1 MDFKSL
7 LRDYEPYKNA
17 EKSLLSNITPIG
29 ISGVSE
35 SAQAHLIYEFSEA
48 DNNSA
53 IVICY
58 SDLEAQSL
66 YRDLSYFSDN
76 VLFFPSKEYVFYDI
90 DAKDRENEQTR
101 LNTIFKSQNTKS
113 VIVTS
118 IDAVMQYTLSYND
131 FEKNRLSFKIGER
144 FNLESL
150 KKQLVMM
157 GYSSDFSVEGKGQ
170 FSMRGGILDIFSP
183 NLDNP
188 VRIEFFDDEVDSIRS
203 FDKETQRSLENIP
216 FAEIIPCKECF
227 LDLEKKEQLKN
238 RIESEI
244 KRLKRK
250 KEDVTNQLSHL
261 ETDLEKI
268 EENVSFPAIDKYVGK
283 IYEEIPTLI
292 DFCDGFTA
300 YIIDAKRIAERAKNV
315 EWEMGETVSSMLGN
329 GIISDKKSKFLL
341 SYTDVIKKLSSFKT
355 VVLNA
360 FVNSKSD
367 FSYKF
372 ICDFTTKT
380 AVSFHGKID
389 YLIEDLKS
397 WNEREFTVLIFA
409 QNESNAKNLHGVLKE
424 RGFESVFCENGEFLK
439 GKISIITGM
448 LSKGFEYPEAKIVVV
463 SDREIFDV
471 NKKKRKRRIENTER
485 IKSYNDLHPG
495 DYVVHQAH
503 GIGIYEGMKK
513 ITAFSVTK
521 DYLQIKYRGQD
532 MLYVPVEQMDVLYK
546 YSGNTEKALTL
557 NKLGGTDWS
566 KTKQRVKKSTEEMA
580 KRLVEL
586 YARREESTGYAF
598 SPDTVWQREFEDTFM
613 YSETE
618 DQLRSIEEVKEDMEK
633 SKPMDRLLCGDVG
646 FGKTEVAL
654 RAAFKAVC
662 DGKQV
667 AYLCPTTILAM
678 QHYNTFLNRMEKF
691 PINIGMLSRF
701 RTPAQQ
707 KNILK
712 QLKDGELDIVIGTHK
727 LLQEGIEFSDL
738 GLLIVDEEQRF
749 GVAHKER
756 LKELKKNV
764 DVLTMT
770 ATPIP
775 RTLHMSMISIR
786 DMSVLTEPPENRYPV
801 RTYVLE
807 ENKAVL
813 IDAIKNEL
821 ARGGQVF
828 YLHNR
833 VQGIFGIA
841 EWIKREIPEARV
853 SVGHG
858 KMKESELED
867 IMYSMVNGDID
878 ILVCTTIIETGLDIP
893 NANTIIIEDADRMGL
908 SQLYQLRGRVG
919 RSNRMAYAYLTYRRD
934 KMLSDTAEKRLRAI
948 KEFTEFGSG
957 FKIAMRDLEIRGA
970 GNVLGPEQSGHMEAV
985 GYDMYCKILKESVD
999 AMQGIK
1005 IDEEFSTSVDIT
1017 LDAFIPESY
1026 IKEAANRIEI
1036 YKKIAQISNLE
1047 DKLEIEDELIDRFGD
1062 IPRQAR
1068 NVIEAAL
1075 IKAEAHELGIYE
1087 LNQKGD
1093 NLAIKFERDKINLQ
1107 KVLELDKKYP
1117 SRLKFIPTEKP
1128 VINFKLKDKNKLLEE
1143 IKAVLTE
1150 L

>member
-1 MDFKSL
+1 MNFSNL
-7 LRDYEPYKNA
+7 LDNYEPYKRV
-17 EKSLLSNITPIG
+17 EKSLISGITPIG

-35 SAQAHLIYEFSEA
+35 SAQGQLIFQLSEREE
-48 DNNSA
+48 NSA

-58 SDLEAQSL
+58 SDLEALSL
-66 YRDLSYFSDN
+66 YRDISYFN
-76 VLFFPSKEYVFYDI
+76 RNAVFFPSKEYVFYDI
-90 DAKDRENEQTR
+90 EAKDRENEQTR
-101 LNTIFKSQNTKS
+101 LAALYKSQKGKTI
-113 VIVTS
+113 IVTS
-118 IDAVMQYTLSYND
+118 IDAVMKYTIAFDD
-131 FEKNRLSFKIGER
+131 FLKTKLCFKIGER
-144 FNLESL
+144 FNLERLSE
-150 KKQLVMM
+150 QLVAM
-157 GYSSDFSVEGKGQ
+157 GYSNDSTVEGKGQ

-183 NLDNP
+183 NMDTP
-188 VRIEFFDDEVDSIRS
+188 ARIEFFDDEVDSIRI
-203 FDKETQRSLENIP
+203 FDGETQRSIENIEE
-216 FAEIIPCKECF
+216 AEVVPCKECF
-227 LDLEKKEQLKN
+227 LDFEKKERLKEE
-238 RIESEI
+238 IKSEI

-250 KEDVTNQLSHL
+250 KEEQSDRIFTL
-261 ETDLEKI
+261 ESDLEKV
-268 EENVSFPAIDKYVGK
+268 EENISFPAIDKYVGK
-283 IYEEIPTLI
+283 IYDNIPTVL
-292 DFCDGFTA
+292 DFCRGFTA
-300 YIIDAKRIAERAKNV
+300 YIIDSKRISERAKNI
-315 EWEMGETVSSMLGN
+315 EWELGETVSSMLEN
-329 GIISDKKSKFLL
+329 GIISDKKGKYILNYNEVLSKISPL
-341 SYTDVIKKLSSFKT
+341 KT
-355 VVLNA
+355 VVFNA
-360 FVNSKSD
+360 FANTKSD
-367 FSYKF
+367 FSYNF
-372 ICDFTTKT
+372 ICDFATKT
-380 AVSFHGKID
+380 SVSFHGKID
-389 YLIEDLKS
+389 YLIDDLRG
-397 WNEREFTVLIFA
+397 WCEREFTVLIFA
-409 QNESNAKNLHGVLKE
+409 RSESNAKNLNGVLMK
-424 RGFESVFCENGEFLK
+424 RGFECSISEDGEFIE
-439 GKISIITGM
+439 GKINIITGI
-448 LSKGFEYPEAKIVVV
+448 LSKGFEYPEAKIAIV

-471 NKKKRKRRIENTER
+471 GQKQRKRRLENTQR

-503 GIGIYEGMKK
+503 GIGIYEGIKK

-521 DYLQIKYRGQD
+521 DYFQVKYRGAD
-532 MLYVPVEQMDVLYK
+532 VLYVPVEQMDVLYK

-566 KTKQRVKKSTEEMA
+566 KTKQRVRKSTEEMA
-580 KRLVEL
+580 KKLVEL
-586 YARREESTGYAF
+586 YAKRESTSGYAF
-598 SPDTVWQREFEDTFM
+598 SPDTVWQREFEDTFI

-633 SKPMDRLLCGDVG
+633 SRPMDRLLCGDVG

-691 PINIGMLSRF
+691 PINVGMLSRF
-701 RTPAQQ
+701 KTPSQQ
-707 KNILK
+707 KKLLSDLK
-712 QLKDGELDIVIGTHK
+712 NGEVDIVIGTHK
-727 LLQEGIEFSDL
+727 LLQESVEFSDL

-749 GVAHKER
+749 GVGHKEK

-807 ENKAVL
+807 ENKGVL

-833 VQGIFGIA
+833 VQGIFGVA
-841 EWIKREIPEARV
+841 EWIKKEIPEARV

-919 RSNRMAYAYLTYRRD
+919 RSNRMAYAYLTYKKD

-999 AMQGIK
+999 SMQGK
-1005 IDEEFSTSVDIT
+1005 ISKEDFSTSVDIPI
-1017 LDAFIPESY
+1017 DAFIPEKY
-1026 IKEAANRIEI
+1026 IKDAANRIEI
-1036 YKKIAQISNLE
+1036 YKKIAGISCDE
-1047 DKLEIEDELIDRFGD
+1047 DRFDVEDEMIDRFGD
-1062 IPRQAR
+1062 IPRQAQ
-1068 NVIEAAL
+1068 NVIEVASL
-1075 IKAEAHELGIYE
+1075 KAKANSLGIYE
-1087 LNQKGD
+1087 LIQRAD
-1093 NLAIKFERDKINLQ
+1093 NLAIKFERDKIDLQ

-1117 SRLKFIPTEKP
+1117 SQVKFIPTEKP
-1128 VINFKLKDKNKLLEE
+1128 VINFRLKDKNKLLDE
-1143 IKAVLTE
+1143 IKQVLSE

>member
-1 MDFKSL
+1 MNFSNL
-7 LRDYEPYKNA
+7 LKNYEPYKNA
-17 EKSLLSNITPIG
+17 EKSLLSGLTPIG

-35 SAQAHLIYEFSEA
+35 SAQGQLIYEL
-48 DNNSA
+48 NSQEKNGA
-53 IVICY
+53 IIICY
-58 SDLEAQSL
+58 SDLEAINL
-66 YRDLSYFSDN
+66 YRDMSYFSKEA
-76 VLFFPSKEYVFYDI
+76 VLFPSKEYVFYDI
-90 DAKDRENEQTR
+90 DAKDRENEQIR
-101 LNTIFKSQNTKS
+101 LNAINKIQSGKAL
-113 VIVTS
+113 IITS
-118 IDAVMQYTLSYND
+118 IDACMKYTIDYND
-131 FEKNRLSFKIGER
+131 YKKNRLSFAVGER
-144 FNLESL
+144 FDLEKLSE
-150 KKQLVMM
+150 QLVLM
-157 GYSSDFSVEGKGQ
+157 GYTKDSVVEGRGQ

-183 NLDNP
+183 NMENP
-188 VRIEFFDDEVDSIRS
+188 VRIEFFDDEVDSLRS
-203 FDKETQRSLENIP
+203 FDTDSQRSIENIEE
-216 FAEIIPCKECF
+216 AEILPCKECL
-227 LDLEKKEQLKN
+227 LDFEKKERLIN
-238 RIESEI
+238 SIESEI
-244 KRLKRK
+244 KRLNRK
-250 KEDVTNQLSHL
+250 KDENTDAISQL
-261 ETDLEKI
+261 EADLEKVR
-268 EENVSFPAIDKYVGK
+268 ENVSFPAIDKYVGK
-283 IYEEIPTLI
+283 IYDDIPTIL
-292 DFCDGFTA
+292 DFCDGLTV
-300 YIIDAKRIAERAKNV
+300 YIIDAKRIAERAKNA
-315 EWEMGETVSSMLGN
+315 EWEMGETVSAMLES
-329 GIISDKKSKFLL
+329 GIISDKKGKYML
-341 SYTDVIKKLSSFKT
+341 SFTEVVNKISPLKT
-355 VVLNA
+355 VILNA

-389 YLIEDLKS
+389 YLVEDLTGWKD
-397 WNEREFTVLIFA
+397 RDFTVLIFA
-409 QNESNAKNLHGVLKE
+409 QSESNAKNLHGVLTE
-424 RGFESVFCENGEFLK
+424 RGFLCSIKENSEFDE
-439 GKISIITGM
+439 GKINIVIGM
-448 LSKGFEYPEAKIVVV
+448 LSRGFEYPEAKIAVV

-471 NKKKRKRRIENTER
+471 KQKRRKRKIENTQR

-495 DYVVHQAH
+495 DYVVHHSH

-521 DYLQIKYRGQD
+521 DYLQIKYRGAD
-532 MLYVPVEQMDVLYK
+532 VLYVPVEQMDVLYK
-546 YSGNTEKALTL
+546 YSGNTEKSLTL

-566 KTKQRVKKSTEEMA
+566 KTKQKVKQSTEEMA
-580 KRLVEL
+580 KKLVEL
-586 YARREESTGYAF
+586 YAKREQTKGYAF
-598 SPDTVWQREFEDTFM
+598 STDTVWQREFEDTFP

-654 RAAFKAVC
+654 RAAFKAVT

-707 KNILK
+707 KRVLK

-727 LLQEGIEFSDL
+727 LLQDSVEFKDL

-749 GVAHKER
+749 GVGHKEK

-807 ENKAVL
+807 ENKRVL

-833 VQGIFGIA
+833 VQGIFGVA
-841 EWIKREIPEARV
+841 EWIRKEIPEARV

-867 IMYSMVNGDID
+867 IMYNMVNGDTD
-878 ILVCTTIIETGLDIP
+878 VLVCTTIIETGLDIP

-908 SQLYQLRGRVG
+908 AQLYQLRGRVG
-919 RSNRMAYAYLTYRRD
+919 RSNRMAYAYLTYRKD

-985 GYDMYCKILKESVD
+985 GYDMYCKILKESID
-999 AMQGIK
+999 SMQGNFAE
-1005 IDEEFSTSVDIT
+1005 EEFQTSVDIGI
-1017 LDAFIPESY
+1017 DAFIPDRY
-1026 IKEAANRIEI
+1026 IKEAEHRIEI
-1036 YKKIAQISNLE
+1036 YKKIAQISCVE
-1047 DKLEIEDELIDRFGD
+1047 DRMEIEDELIDRFGD

-1068 NVIEAAL
+1068 NVIEVAL

-1093 NLAIKFERDKINLQ
+1093 NLAIKFERDKIDLQ

-1117 SRLKFIPTEKP
+1117 SRVKLVPTQKP

-1143 IKAVLTE
+1143 IKEVLAE

>member
-1 MDFKSL
+1 MNFSNL
-7 LRDYEPYKNA
+7 LEGYEPYKNA
-17 EKSLLSNITPIG
+17 EKSLISGVTPIG

-35 SAQAHLIYEFSEA
+35 SAEGQLIYELSEK
-48 DNNSA
+48 DQKSA
-53 IVICY
+53 LVICY
-58 SDLEAQSL
+58 SDLEAMSL
-66 YRDLSYFSDN
+66 YRDISFFSKDA
-76 VLFFPSKEYVFYDI
+76 VLFPSKEYVFYDI
-90 DAKDRENEQTR
+90 DAKDRENEQIR
-101 LNTIFKSQNTKS
+101 LNALYKSQSEKTI
-113 VIVTS
+113 IVTS
-118 IDAVMQYTLSYND
+118 IDAVMKYTANYEDYKN
-131 FEKNRLSFKIGER
+131 NRLYFEVGKN
-144 FNLESL
+144 FNLEKISE
-150 KKQLVMM
+150 QLVAM
-157 GYSSDFSVEGKGQ
+157 GYSNDSAVEGKGQ
-170 FSMRGGILDIFSP
+170 FSMRGGILDVFSP
-183 NLDNP
+183 NMENP
-188 VRIEFFDDEVDSIRS
+188 VRIEFFGDEVDSLRS
-203 FDKETQRSLENIP
+203 FDADTQRSIENID
-216 FAEIIPCKECF
+216 FAEVVACKECI
-227 LDLEKKEQLKN
+227 LDNDKKQKLILA
-238 RIESEI
+238 IEAEI
-244 KRLKRK
+244 KRQNRK
-250 KEDVTNQLSHL
+250 KEINQDALSQL
-261 ETDLEKI
+261 ESDLEKI
-268 EENVSFPAIDKYVGK
+268 REGVAFPAIDKYVGK
-283 IYEEIPTLI
+283 IYDEFPTIL
-292 DFCDGFTA
+292 DFCENMTVF
-300 YIIDAKRIAERAKNV
+300 IIDAKRISERAKNA
-315 EWEMGETVSSMLGN
+315 EWEMGETVFAMLES
-329 GIISDKKSKFLL
+329 GIISDKKGKYML
-341 SYTDVIKKLSSFKT
+341 SFGEVKEKLKPLKT

-360 FVNSKSD
+360 FLNSKSD
-367 FSYKF
+367 FEYKF

-389 YLIEDLKS
+389 YLAEDLKS
-397 WNEREFTVLIFA
+397 WNDNGFTVLIFA
-409 QNESNAKNLHGVLKE
+409 QSESNAKNLNGVLGE
-424 RGFESVFCENGEFLK
+424 RGFLCEYAKDGEFIE
-439 GKISIITGM
+439 GKINIIIGM
-448 LSKGFEYPEAKIVVV
+448 LTKGFEYPEAKIAVV

-471 NKKKRKRRIENTER
+471 HQKRRKRRIENTER

-495 DYVVHQAH
+495 DYVVHQSH
-503 GIGIYEGMKK
+503 GIGIYEGIKK

-521 DYLQIKYRGQD
+521 DYLQISYRGAD
-532 MLYVPVEQMDVLYK
+532 VLYVPIEQMDVLYK

-586 YARREESTGYAF
+586 YAKREQTGGYAF
-598 SPDTVWQREFEDTFM
+598 SRDTVWQREFEDTFK

-633 SKPMDRLLCGDVG
+633 PRPMDRLLCGDVG

-654 RAAFKAVC
+654 RAAFKAVT

-678 QHYNTFLNRMEKF
+678 QHYNTFLSRMEKF

-707 KNILK
+707 KKILK

-727 LLQEGIEFSDL
+727 LLQDSVEFKDL

-749 GVAHKER
+749 GVAHKEK
-756 LKELKKNV
+756 LKEIKKNV

-786 DMSVLTEPPENRYPV
+786 DMSVLTEPPQNRYPV

-807 ENKAVL
+807 ENQRVL

-833 VQGIFGIA
+833 VQGIYGVS

-867 IMYSMVNGDID
+867 IMYSMVNGDTD
-878 ILVCTTIIETGLDIP
+878 VLVCTTIIETGLDIP

-908 SQLYQLRGRVG
+908 AQLYQLRGRVG

-999 AMQGIK
+999 MMQGIAVE
-1005 IDEEFSTSVDIT
+1005 EEFTTTVDIA
-1017 LDAFIPESY
+1017 LDAYIPDRY
-1026 IKEAANRIEI
+1026 IKTSEHRIEI
-1036 YKKIAQISNLE
+1036 YKKIAQISGDE
-1047 DKLEIEDELIDRFGD
+1047 DRMEIEDELIDRFGD
-1062 IPRQAR
+1062 IPRQVR
-1068 NVIEAAL
+1068 NVIEVAY
-1075 IKAEAHELGIYE
+1075 IKSMAHEKGIFE
-1087 LNQKGD
+1087 VNQKGE
-1093 NLAIKFERDKINLQ
+1093 NLALKFERDKIDLQ

-1117 SRLKFIPTEKP
+1117 LRVKLVPTQKP
-1128 VINFKLKDKNKLLEE
+1128 TLNFKLSDKNKLTEE
-1143 IKAVLTE
+1143 IKEVLSNI
-1150 L
+1150 